1 MASIRGLIGRS
12 LFSRRSFEFFQRH
25 GVHVLQ
31 NHFYSPVPDTSQLA
45 RRTGLWEK
53 ESEMP
58 GVDLNPGDQ
67 LAFLETAVAQWKNEC
82 RFPMQKTAVP
92 HEYFL
97 SNGAYGLLSAAILHC
112 MIRHYH
118 PKIVIEVGSGNSTYV
133 SARACLMNEADG
145 RPTRLVAIEPYP
157 NGVLQAG
164 FPGLSGL
171 VRKGAEEVG
180 IEKYLELDA
189 GDILFIDSSHVVR
202 MGNDVVFLYLEVLPR
217 LRKGVVVH
225 IHDIFFPFQYP
236 RDWILERRWL
246 WSEQY
251 LLQAFLAFNRTF
263 EIRWCGSYM
272 HAKYLDR
279 LKAAFPPPPG
289 LGEERGY
296 FSSSLWM
303 QKVG

>member
-1 MASIRGLIGRS
+1 MTLMKGLMGRLLLS
-12 LFSRRSFEFFQRH
+12 KRSFEFFQRH
-25 GVHVLQ
+25 GLHVTR

-45 RRTGLWEK
+45 RKPGLWEK

-58 GVDLNPGDQ
+58 GVDLNPQGQ
-67 LAFLETAVAQWKNEC
+67 LDFLERSVAQWQHEC
-82 RFPMQKTAVP
+82 RFPLQKTGVP
-92 HEYFL
+92 HEYYI

-112 MIRHYH
+112 MIRHYR
-118 PKIVIEVGSGNSTYV
+118 PKTVLEVGSGNSTYA
-133 SARACLMNEADG
+133 SARACLMNEAEG
-145 RPTRLVAIEPYP
+145 RPTRLFAVEPYP
-157 NGVLQAG
+157 NEVLQAG

-171 VRKGAEEVG
+171 IRRGAEEAG

-236 RDWILERRWL
+236 REWILHHRWL

-263 EIRWCGSYM
+263 EVRWCGSYM
-272 HAKYLDR
+272 HARHLER

-289 LGEERGY
+289 LGDAGGY